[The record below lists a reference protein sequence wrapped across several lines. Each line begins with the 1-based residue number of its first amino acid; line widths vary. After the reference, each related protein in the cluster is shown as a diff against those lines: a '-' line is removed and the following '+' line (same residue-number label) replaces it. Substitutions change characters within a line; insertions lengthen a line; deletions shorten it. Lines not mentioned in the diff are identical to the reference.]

1 MIGIFGDSYTV
12 PGVGNRNNNDCQK
25 TSWIYHLGEPV
36 VTYGKAGSSQLNA
49 YREFLM
55 HHEKYDRIIFV
66 MTNPDRS
73 DHIGKNGD
81 WNNPF
86 IVGYHYTTWILQEGA
101 WKNKIHPLV
110 SRADNWDL
118 EKVRAWRNWILFN
131 VQSKQG
137 KVFETYS
144 KLLMQAILCKRP
156 DAIMIPMG
164 CWNLDV
170 SSMPSGSHLYE
181 YTLLQ
186 LKSLFPNQLH
196 FHGYD
201 NNQIYDNVNEIGCAN
216 HLTPEINQLL
226 AGHVRLA
233 LSGQGWQDWGIMK
246 MDPIQHQHPWDYYYD
261 PIEL

>member
-36 VTYGKAGSSQLNA
+36 VTYGKGGSSQLNA

-73 DHIGKNGD
+73 DHTGRNED
-81 WNNPF
+81 WEGPF
-86 IVGYHYTTWILQEGA
+86 VVGYAYATYILREGI
-101 WKNKIHPLV
+101 WKNKNHPMIFKI
-110 SRADNWDL
+110 DEWNL
-118 EKVRAWRNWILFN
+118 EKVRAWKNWNLFTT
-131 VQSKQG
+131 QPEQI

-156 DAIMIPMG
+156 DALLIPMANWG
-164 CWNLDV
+164 HDA
-170 SSMPSGSHLYE
+170 SSIPSGSHLWE

-196 FHGYD
+196 FHGYN
-201 NNQIYDNVNEIGCAN
+201 NNQINDNVNEIGCAN